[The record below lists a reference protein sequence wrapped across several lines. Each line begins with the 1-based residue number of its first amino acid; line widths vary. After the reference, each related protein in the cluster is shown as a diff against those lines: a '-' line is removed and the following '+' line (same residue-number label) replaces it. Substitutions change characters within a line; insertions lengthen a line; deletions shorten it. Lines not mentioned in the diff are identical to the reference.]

1 MYCVDITHQEGM
13 LEVDDVNNTF
23 FPMEGN
29 LQETVTIKCGKFYN
43 VHKYSVV
50 VEINAVPED
59 S

>member
-1 MYCVDITHQEGM
+1 M
-13 LEVDDVNNTF
+13 LKVDDVNNTF

-29 LQETVTIKCGKFYN
+29 VEETITIKCGKFYN

-50 VEINAVPED
+50 VEINAVPEG